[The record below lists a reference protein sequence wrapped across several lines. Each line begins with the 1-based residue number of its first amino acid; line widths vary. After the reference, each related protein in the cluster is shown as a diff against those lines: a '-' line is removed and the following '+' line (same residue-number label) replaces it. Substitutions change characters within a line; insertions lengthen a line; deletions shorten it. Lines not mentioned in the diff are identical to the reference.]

1 MIRDSYFVHKKSHEP
16 RLSSKRFRE
25 IGEKRKTEC
34 FARLKKMG
42 PHFSRGRN
50 TENPVPCSPTPRK
63 RLLRRLAYHEPF
75 CSSCER
81 FVCIL

>member
-34 FARLKKMG
+34 FARLKKWG
-42 PHFSRGRN
+42 PIFRASETPKIPFLAHQLHRN
-50 TENPVPCSPTPRK
+50 
-63 RLLRRLAYHEPF
+63 AYYAG
-75 CSSCER
+75 
-81 FVCIL
+81 